1 MSKYKIFVDGAVGTI
16 GLRIFE
22 RLGAAED
29 IELLSLP
36 ESERKDLSARLAKVA
51 EADLTFLCLP
61 DEAAKELVI
70 QEAKKIGLI

>member
-1 MSKYKIFVDGAVGTI
+1 MSKYKIFVDGAVGTT

-36 ESERKDLSARLAKVA
+36 ESERKDLSAR
-51 EADLTFLCLP
+51 
-61 DEAAKELVI
+61 
-70 QEAKKIGLI
+70 